1 MQSEPR
7 WISLDE
13 IIWINE
19 QQVAETGEPHRVRDE
34 AMLESAAARP
44 KHHCIYG
51 EKDLARLAT
60 ALLYGVLK
68 NHPFEQGNKRTG
80 VIAALMF
87 LEVNGY
93 RWTLEDDGE
102 LAEWVLAL
110 VTDELAEEGFA
121 EQIRPYLVDK
131 GN

>member
-44 KHHCIYG
+44 KHHWIYG